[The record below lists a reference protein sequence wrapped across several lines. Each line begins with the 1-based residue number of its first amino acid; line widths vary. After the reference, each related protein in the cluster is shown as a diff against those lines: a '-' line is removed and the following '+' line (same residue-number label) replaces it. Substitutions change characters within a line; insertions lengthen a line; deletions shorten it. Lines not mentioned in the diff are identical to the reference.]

1 MNRIATITACVLL
14 GGAGLVWSIPGRVVS
29 PDSGQP
35 PAPPSTIVIS
45 LDDPG
50 STAAIKF
57 LALYA
62 DGNAREAAKF
72 AQRLRDNPTRGEFS
86 GGAAA
91 GAAWRETT
99 QDILR
104 ASQEGLARKIEAID
118 QNEEGW
124 AAAADYTASAAD
136 GWREAAAALTK
147 LSAKSRK

>member
-1 MNRIATITACVLL
+1 MNKSVLIACVLL
-14 GGAGLVWSIPGRVVS
+14 GAAGVVWSIPGRQVS
-29 PDSGQP
+29 TDRDQIPL
-35 PAPPSTIVIS
+35 PPSTIVIN

-57 LALYA
+57 LSLYA

-72 AQRLRDNPTRGEFS
+72 AQRLRDNPTRQEFA

-91 GAAWRETT
+91 GAAWREIA
-99 QDILR
+99 QDVLK

-118 QNEEGW
+118 AEEQGW

-136 GWREAAAALTK
+136 GWREAASVLTK
-147 LSAKSRK
+147 LAAKSRK

>member
-1 MNRIATITACVLL
+1 MNKPVLIACVLL
-14 GGAGLVWSIPGRVVS
+14 GAAGLVWSIPGPALL
-29 PDSGQP
+29 PDTGQP
-35 PAPPSTIVIS
+35 PVPPSTIVIS

-72 AQRLRDNPTRGEFS
+72 AQRLRDNLTTREFA

-91 GAAWRETT
+91 GAAWREIA
-99 QDILR
+99 QDVLKS
-104 ASQEGLARKIEAID
+104 SQEGLARKIEAID
-118 QNEEGW
+118 SEEQGW
-124 AAAADYTASAAD
+124 IAAGDFTASAAD

-147 LSAKSRK
+147 LAAKPRK